1 MDNKK
6 QKITGKQRRLLFG
19 AVFLMATSA
28 IGPAFLTQT
37 TVFTEQF
44 LASFAFAILVS
55 IIIDIGAQLNI
66 WRVLSVSGKRGQ
78 DVANDVLPG
87 LGHGVA
93 ILVVFGGLAF
103 NIGNVA
109 GAGLGINAIFGWD
122 VRIGAALTGAFAIF
136 IFLVKNGRAVMD
148 IVTQVLGVLMIGIT
162 AYVMFQ
168 SNPPYGE
175 VATKMVLPDEPWGMF
190 VPIVTIVGGTVGG
203 YITFA
208 GAHRLIEAKMTGIEN
223 VSFASKAANY
233 GILTTGIMRILLFL
247 AVLGVLAQGA
257 VLSEENPPASVFQFA
272 LGDIGM
278 RVFGVVLFAAALSS
292 VIGSAYTSISF
303 LKSLHSIFNKYNN
316 VFIVI
321 FILISTLTFTFVGEP
336 VTLLI
341 LAGAFN
347 GLILPVTLGAILL
360 ASRRKSIVGEYR
372 HPTWMIIFGI
382 IAVIFTIFAG
392 AMSLGDLT
400 ALWNE

>member
-1 MDNKK
+1 MEKK
-6 QKITGKQRRLLFG
+6 QKITGQQRRLLFG

-44 LASFAFAILVS
+44 MASFAFAILVS

-66 WRVLSVSGKRGQ
+66 WRVLAVSGKRGQ
-78 DVANDVLPG
+78 DVANDVVPG
-87 LGHGVA
+87 LGHAVA
-93 ILVVFGGLAF
+93 FLIVLGGLAF

-109 GAGLGINAIFGWD
+109 GAGLGMNAIFGWD
-122 VRIGAALTGAFAIF
+122 VRLGAALTGAFAIF

-148 IVTQVLGVLMIGIT
+148 IVTQVLGVLMIAIT
-162 AYVMFQ
+162 AYVMIQ

-175 VATKMVLPDEPWGMF
+175 AASKMVLPDEPWTMF

-208 GAHRLIEAKMTGIEN
+208 GAHRLIEAKMTGVEN
-223 VSFASKAANY
+223 LRFVSHAANY
-233 GILTTGIMRILLFL
+233 GIVTTGIMRILLFL

-278 RVFGVVLFAAALSS
+278 RVFGVVLLAAALSS
-292 VIGSAYTSISF
+292 VIGSAYTSASF
-303 LKSLHSIFNKYNN
+303 MRSMHTVFDKYNN
-316 VFIVI
+316 IVIVI
-321 FILISTLTFTFVGEP
+321 FILTSTLIFTFVGRP

-360 ASRRKSIVGEYR
+360 AARRKSIVGEYR
-372 HPTWMIIFGI
+372 HPTWMIVFGI

-392 AMSLGDLT
+392 IMSLSGLAD
-400 ALWNE
+400 LWNG

>member
-1 MDNKK
+1 MGGK
-6 QKITGKQRRLLFG
+6 QKVTSAQRRLLFG

-87 LGHGVA
+87 LGYAVA
-93 ILVVFGGLAF
+93 FLIVLGGLAF

-148 IVTQVLGVLMIGIT
+148 VVTQVLGVLMILIT
-162 AYVMFQ
+162 AYVMIQ

-175 VATKMVLPDEPWGMF
+175 AAAKMVLPDEPWAMF

-208 GAHRLIEAKMTGIEN
+208 GAHRLIDAKMTGIEN
-223 VSFASKAANY
+223 LSFVSRAANY

-257 VLSEENPPASVFQFA
+257 TLSAENPPASVFQFA

-278 RVFGVVLFAAALSS
+278 RVFGVVLLAAALSS
-292 VIGSAYTSISF
+292 VIGSAYTSASF
-303 LKSLHSIFNKYNN
+303 LKSLHSIFDKYNN
-316 VFIVI
+316 IVIVI
-321 FILISTLTFTFVGEP
+321 FILISTLIFTFIGRP

-347 GLILPVTLGAILL
+347 GLILPITLGAILF
-360 ASRRKSIVGEYR
+360 ASKRRSIVGDYR
-372 HPTWMIIFGI
+372 HPTWMVIFGI

-392 AMSLGDLT
+392 IMSLGGLAD
-400 ALWNE
+400 LWNG

>member
-1 MDNKK
+1 MGGK
-6 QKITGKQRRLLFG
+6 QKVTSSQRRLLFG

-87 LGHGVA
+87 LGYAVA
-93 ILVVFGGLAF
+93 FLIVLGGLAF

-148 IVTQVLGVLMIGIT
+148 VVTQVLGVLMILIT
-162 AYVMFQ
+162 AYVMIQ

-175 VATKMVLPDEPWGMF
+175 AATKMVLPDEPWAMF

-208 GAHRLIEAKMTGIEN
+208 GAHRLIDAKMTGIEN
-223 VSFASKAANY
+223 LSFVSRAANY

-257 VLSEENPPASVFQFA
+257 TLNAENPPASVFQFA

-278 RVFGVVLFAAALSS
+278 RVFGVVLLAAALSS
-292 VIGSAYTSISF
+292 VIGSAYTSASF
-303 LKSLHSIFNKYNN
+303 LKSLHSIFDKYNN
-316 VFIVI
+316 IVIVI
-321 FILISTLTFTFVGEP
+321 FILISTLVFAFIGRP

-347 GLILPVTLGAILL
+347 GLILPITLGAILF
-360 ASRRKSIVGEYR
+360 ASKRRRIVGDYR
-372 HPTWMIIFGI
+372 HPTWMVIFGI

-392 AMSLGDLT
+392 IMSLGGLAD
-400 ALWNE
+400 LWNG

>member
-1 MDNKK
+1 MGGK
-6 QKITGKQRRLLFG
+6 QKVTSSQRRLLFG

-87 LGHGVA
+87 LGYAVA
-93 ILVVFGGLAF
+93 FLIVLGGLAF

-148 IVTQVLGVLMIGIT
+148 VVTQVLGVLMILIT
-162 AYVMFQ
+162 AYVMIQ

-175 VATKMVLPDEPWGMF
+175 AATKMVLPDEPWAMF

-208 GAHRLIEAKMTGIEN
+208 GAHRLIDAKMTGIEN
-223 VSFASKAANY
+223 LSFVSRAANY

-257 VLSEENPPASVFQFA
+257 TLNAENPPASVFQFA

-278 RVFGVVLFAAALSS
+278 RVFGVVLLAAALSS
-292 VIGSAYTSISF
+292 VIGSAYTSASF
-303 LKSLHSIFNKYNN
+303 LKSLHSIFDKYNN
-316 VFIVI
+316 IVIVI
-321 FILISTLTFTFVGEP
+321 FILISTLVFAFIGRP

-341 LAGAFN
+341 LAGTFN
-347 GLILPVTLGAILL
+347 GLILPITLGAILF
-360 ASRRKSIVGEYR
+360 ASKRRRIVGDYR
-372 HPTWMIIFGI
+372 HPTWMVIFGI

-392 AMSLGDLT
+392 IMSLGGLAD
-400 ALWNE
+400 LWNG